1 VTDKRN
7 KRGFNVVKTSTRYT
21 RGGTS
26 DVYRNRIG
34 WWERIAMVADPT
46 DNFYVVSRETE
57 RRPDLIAYD
66 TYGDVSYA
74 WLVLQFNNIVD
85 INEEL
90 VAGKTIKLPTSTRL
104 NTVLLANSSGGN
116 TVTS

>member
-21 RGGTS
+21 RGGTA
-26 DVYRNRIG
+26 DVYTTRVG
-34 WWERIAMVADPT
+34 WWERVEMVSDAT
-46 DNFYVVSRETE
+46 DNFYVVTRDTE

-66 TYGDVSYA
+66 TYGDPAYA

-90 VAGKTIKLPTSTRL
+90 VSGVTIKLPTSSRL

-116 TVTS
+116 TVAT